1 MPFEHSRK
9 SYLLHVHLQTFYL
22 VHSDLLSNW
31 IQAIIFAMLHRVHP
45 AEMDQSIL
53 VLILD
58 YGVGRGGRDKMQTL
72 SNLHIMAAQSFHL
85 SIPRVE
91 MHH

>member
-1 MPFEHSRK
+1 
-9 SYLLHVHLQTFYL
+9 
-22 VHSDLLSNW
+22 
-31 IQAIIFAMLHRVHP
+31 MLHRVHP

-72 SNLHIMAAQSFHL
+72 PHLHIMAAQSFHL